1 MDEVIVSPRFNEFL
15 EEFLGNV
22 DYELLN
28 SYYRQDLISGREE
41 EFKNIYQDK
50 NLYKNNNNEFINNNK

>member
-1 MDEVIVSPRFNEFL
+1 M
-15 EEFLGNV
+15 NV

-28 SYYRQDLISGREE
+28 SNYRQDLISGREE

-50 NLYKNNNNEFINNNK
+50 NLYKNNNNKSARTKKKEKKGQFVA